1 MSLPIDCSYTLPRLA
16 PFLTGELDLIA
27 HRAVEMHVGIC
38 PACCDELRRAE
49 GVHHLLRASA
59 AREA

>member
-1 MSLPIDCSYTLPRLA
+1 MSLPIDCPSTLARLA

-38 PACCDELRRAE
+38 PACCDELRRAAD
-49 GVHHLLRASA
+49 VHHLLRSSVVRGA
-59 AREA
+59 